1 MKHFEWWTLWIL
13 ERRSW
18 LLLMV
23 LLDAIL
29 VGVGY
34 LDDRMA
40 IDSVW
45 FVVGLQVVII
55 FFYLIFSY
63 YKEMKF
69 YIKLAKGASIREIR
83 HRDYAESPFEKL
95 TLDYLEGK
103 LMSQQHI
110 LEEQRHWLNKNEQS
124 VTEFVHDIKTPVT
137 ALKLLIEQEPDF
149 TRRQQLMYEWSRI
162 AYMLD
167 QQLFLSRLNH
177 RAHDM
182 FFEVTS
188 LRQLVVEE
196 VRKTQHISMR
206 KKIGFEI
213 QVTPEIEVYT
223 DKRWLKMV
231 LRQIISNAVK
241 YSNTGDIVITGAVDC
256 EHVSLSI
263 KDEGCGIP
271 AHDLPRIFLRGFT
284 GTAPE
289 SEVNASGMGL
299 YLVDSIKEAL
309 GLTIDVQS
317 EVGHGTTVTLY
328 FSKQNKHTQRMSK

>member
-1 MKHFEWWTLWIL
+1 MKHFKWLKLWML

-18 LLLMV
+18 LLLIILLEAV
-23 LLDAIL
+23 LI
-29 VGVGY
+29 GIGY

-40 IDSVW
+40 VDSMW
-45 FVVGLQVVII
+45 FVVGLQGVVFI
-55 FFYLIFSY
+55 FYLVFSY
-63 YKEMKF
+63 YNETKF
-69 YIKLAKGASIREIR
+69 YEKLAKSATIREIR
-83 HRDYAESPFEKL
+83 HRDYAESPFEKII
-95 TLDYLEGK
+95 LDYLEEK
-103 LMSQQHI
+103 LTTQQGI
-110 LEEQRHWLNKNEQS
+110 LEEQRHWLNMNEQS

-149 TRRQQLMYEWSRI
+149 ARRQQLMYEWSRI

-167 QQLFLSRLNH
+167 QQLFLARLNH
-177 RAHDM
+177 QAHDM
-182 FFEVTS
+182 FFEVAQ

-196 VRKTQHISMR
+196 VRETRHISMR
-206 KKIGFEI
+206 KGIGFEI
-213 QVTPEIEVYT
+213 QVAEDIEVYT

-241 YSNTGDIVITGAVDC
+241 YSTTGDVMITGAIDHD
-256 EHVSLSI
+256 HVSLSI
-263 KDEGCGIP
+263 EDQGCGIP

-284 GTAPE
+284 GTTPDT
-289 SEVNASGMGL
+289 EVNASGMGL
-299 YLVDSIKEAL
+299 YLVDSVKEAL